1 MDRRNFI
8 KFFGLS
14 PFALFMSGKEVEANQ
29 VSKESITEDD
39 ILVIECERKLSHEQV
54 KQIRNSVEKNL
65 TLKNKVIVMEGG
77 LKLSVLKK

>member
-14 PFALFMSGKEVEANQ
+14 PFGLFMLGKEVESNQ
-29 VSKESITEDD
+29 MSKESITEDD
-39 ILVIECERKLSHEQV
+39 ILVIECDHKLSAEQIM
-54 KQIRNSVEKNL
+54 QIRKNVEKNL
-65 TLKNKVIVMEGG
+65 KLKNKVIVMEAG